1 MKDISIFDV
10 IGPNM
15 IGPSSSHTAGALRIA
30 LMARKIV
37 ADEVKE
43 VTFRLYGSFAKTYEG
58 HGTNRALVG
67 GILGYQPDDV
77 RIKDSFDY
85 AKERHVEFHFDL
97 VHGENPYHPNT
108 VECFIESVH
117 GEKTFIRGESIG
129 GGEMVIKN
137 INGVEIDLTGE
148 YDTIL
153 VKQKDEP
160 GVVAYLSNCLARFDV
175 NIAFMKLYRED
186 KGSIA
191 YTIIEM
197 DDPICEKALGEIE
210 ADASIMSAVYIPR

>member
-30 LMARKIV
+30 LMARRIV
-37 ADEVKE
+37 ADEVKQ

-67 GILGYQPDDV
+67 GVLGFQPDDV
-77 RIKDSFDY
+77 RIKESFHY
-85 AKERHVEFHFDL
+85 AKQRKIAFAFEL
-97 VHGENPYHPNT
+97 VHNENPYHPNT
-108 VECFIESVH
+108 VECLIESIH

-160 GVVAYLSNCLARFDV
+160 GVVAYLSNCLAKFDV

-186 KGSIA
+186 KGTIA

-197 DDPICEKALGEIE
+197 DDPICEKALGEIG
-210 ADASIMSAVYIPR
+210 ADKAIVSAVYIPR